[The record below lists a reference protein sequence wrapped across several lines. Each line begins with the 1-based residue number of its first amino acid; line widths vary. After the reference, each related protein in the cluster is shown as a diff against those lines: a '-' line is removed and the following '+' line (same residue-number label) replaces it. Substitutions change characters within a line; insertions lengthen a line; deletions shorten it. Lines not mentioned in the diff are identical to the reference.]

1 MWDKNDPPPTEVS
14 QEQASEV
21 ANDPAPNL
29 KMPVNKNVVSKLW
42 NYILSI
48 DNEDAM
54 K

>member
-1 MWDKNDPPPTEVS
+1 
-14 QEQASEV
+14 
-21 ANDPAPNL
+21 L